1 MQTDSHTLTIESRI
15 LRRWNDS
22 RLTWDPKL
30 YDGLTGIFVNPDYL
44 WTPKLLLNDSHS
56 FYGLGT
62 CHETN
67 CLIKFD
73 SQVSCLYPCHQT
85 AKCKGDFTD
94 FPYDIQN
101 CNVVFKTMLS
111 HENVTF
117 DTDELSGTMVKD
129 MNKRWEMLS
138 GKAVFDPTQSDT
150 VKFLFVMQRHGEA
163 IYQQVKM
170 PGYALITLTLS
181 ILWMKAGSFMRSV
194 VCGASIYLH
203 FSLMD
208 RVWWQ

>member
-1 MQTDSHTLTIESRI
+1 
-15 LRRWNDS
+15 
-22 RLTWDPKL
+22 
-30 YDGLTGIFVNPDYL
+30 
-44 WTPKLLLNDSHS
+44 
-56 FYGLGT
+56 
-62 CHETN
+62 
-67 CLIKFD
+67 
-73 SQVSCLYPCHQT
+73 
-85 AKCKGDFTD
+85 
-94 FPYDIQN
+94 
-101 CNVVFKTMLS
+101 MLS